1 MVDKYLN
8 IIANSYSQIFFSKNK
23 FLGFAIMLVSFFDFW
38 IGFMGLLSVVIAVQT
53 ALWFKFDKQKII
65 AGLYGFN
72 ALLVGLGTAVFFGP
86 SIRVL
91 VIVVISA
98 VLTLLLTLAIEGIL
112 SKYML
117 PFLSI
122 PFLLAIW
129 IIDLSYNNLIGIGVS
144 ERGIYHYSELYSL
157 GGQLLVD
164 LHIYLSN
171 VSYPFFIKDYFLSLS
186 AIAFQYNELAGL
198 IIAIGLLVSSRI
210 AFSLSIIGFYIA
222 ILFYKF
228 VGIDYSEL
236 SYTYIGFNYILTSIA
251 LGGIFLIPSKWSYS
265 WMLIL
270 LPITV
275 ILTFG
280 MGQLF
285 YKFDLPIYSL
295 PFNVVV
301 LTFLY
306 VMKLR
311 LEPGE
316 TLVEPIFQYNSPE
329 KNIYQHVNIKERF
342 PIPYYL
348 PVYLP
353 VLGEWN
359 ISQGHQGEHTH
370 IGEWSDAWDFII
382 LDSNNSQF
390 KNSGDY
396 PEDYYCYNK
405 PVVASADGTI
415 VEMYDTI
422 EDNTIGE
429 VNTLQNWGNSIVI
442 KHSDYLFS
450 QYSHLKADSFKVKKG
465 DFVKKGQLLA
475 TVGNSGRSP
484 YPHLHF
490 QFQLSPYIGSKTFKY
505 PFEGII
511 NNFQKSKEI
520 LNFAIPNK
528 NDKVSNIE
536 INALIQ
542 NAFNFIPGQ
551 RLKFYEKDNIYTQI
565 FDDSEYQ
572 HEIEVWVDAFN
583 NSYFKCLKTDAV
595 AYFDNNGSLF
605 QFISYIGNKNSFLY
619 ILYLSLYKLEQGFYK
634 DLEITDN
641 LPIDN
646 VFSVRK
652 RFLQDFVAPFKIYL
666 KAKFKLRYVSIDN
679 DFMPSEIRL
688 ESIFSLNSKRKLIE
702 ESKYTIK
709 IEKRGLLSIEKFNKN
724 ETVKI

>member
-1 MVDKYLN
+1 MAEKYVN

-23 FLGFAIMLVSFFDFW
+23 FLGFAIMFVSFFDFW
-38 IGFMGLLSVVIAVQT
+38 IGFMGFLSLIIAVQT
-53 ALWFKFDKQKII
+53 AKWFQFNEHNIV

-72 ALLVGLGTAVFFGP
+72 AILVGLGVAVFFRP
-86 SIRVL
+86 SIQVV
-91 VIVVISA
+91 VIVIISA
-98 VLTLLLTLAIEGIL
+98 VLTLLLTLAIEGVL
-112 SKYML
+112 SKYLL

-122 PFLLAIW
+122 PFLLTIW
-129 IIDLSYNNLIGIGVS
+129 MIDLSYDNLIGIGVS

-164 LHIYLSN
+164 IHVYLSN
-171 VSYPFFIKDYFLSLS
+171 IEYPFFIKDYFLSLS
-186 AIAFQYNELAGL
+186 AIAFQYNQLAGF

-210 AFSLSIIGFYIA
+210 SFSLSIIGFYIA

-285 YKFDLPIYSL
+285 FKFDLPIYSL

-311 LEPGE
+311 MNPGK

-329 KNIYQHVNIKERF
+329 KNIYQHINIKERF

-353 VLGEWN
+353 VLGQWD

-370 IGEWSDAWDFII
+370 IGEWSYAWDFII

-390 KNSGDY
+390 KNLGDY

-415 VEMYDTI
+415 VEMFDSI
-422 EDNTIGE
+422 EDNVIGE

-442 KHSDYLFS
+442 KHSDYLYS
-450 QYSHLKADSFKVKKG
+450 QYSHLKSDSFKVKKG
-465 DFVKKGQLLA
+465 NFVKKGQLLA
-475 TVGNSGRSP
+475 NVGNSGRSP

-490 QFQLSPYIGSKTFKY
+490 QFQLSPYIGSRTFKY

-511 NNFQKSKEI
+511 KYSEKTREI

-528 NDKVSNIE
+528 DDKVSNIE
-536 INALIQ
+536 INSLIQ
-542 NAFNFIPGQ
+542 SAFNFIPGQ
-551 RLKFYEKDNIYTQI
+551 RLKFSKKDNTYIQI
-565 FDDSEYQ
+565 FDDAEYQ
-572 HEIEVWVDAFN
+572 HELEVWVDAFN
-583 NSYFKCLKTDAV
+583 NSYFKCLKTDAI
-595 AYFDNNGSLF
+595 AYFENSGSLF
-605 QFISYIGNKNSFLY
+605 QFISFIGNKKSFLY
-619 ILYLSLYKLEQGFYK
+619 ILYLSLYRVEQGFYK

-646 VFSVRK
+646 VFTVRK
-652 RFLQDFVAPFKIYL
+652 RMLQDFIAPFKIYL
-666 KAKFKLRYVSIDN
+666 RAKFKLKYLSIDN
-679 DFMPSEIRL
+679 DFSPSEIKL
-688 ESIFSLNSKRKLIE
+688 ESVFTLISKDKLIQE
-702 ESKYTIK
+702 NKYKIK
-709 IEKRGLLSIEKFNKN
+709 IEKRGLLSIKKINKN
-724 ETVKI
+724 ETFKI